1 MSNKKVQKAVIYAMV
16 VIMLV
21 STIAMGAMAVMG

>member
-1 MSNKKVQKAVIYAMV
+1 MSNKKVQKVVIYTMV
-16 VIMLV
+16 IIMLV